1 MRLADVMTDEVFF
14 LTPTDSVQQAA
25 AAMRDLNVGIVP
37 ICDDEQRLLA
47 VVTDRDLAL
56 RVLAEGKD
64 GSTPLDEVASA
75 DPVAGQKEWEVSSA
89 IEIMSEKQIRRLPV
103 VEGGKLIGIVSLGDI
118 SVHGTTSGAG
128 AALEEISRPAMP
140 RRGLA
145 HNEG

>member
-64 GSTPLDEVASA
+64 GSTPLDEVASVSVNRTEQSA
-75 DPVAGQKEWEVSSA
+75 SCVAVNLRNA
-89 IEIMSEKQIRRLPV
+89 R
-103 VEGGKLIGIVSLGDI
+103 
-118 SVHGTTSGAG
+118 
-128 AALEEISRPAMP
+128 
-140 RRGLA
+140 
-145 HNEG
+145 